1 MSASLVTCSMRV
13 RMRMWMR
20 MRLRLRMRISAPSVS
35 ALVFLLSRLSLIVR
49 RISERRYQI
58 EFVSSNS
65 LFGFSVVSRRLRS
78 ASRFRECLLF
88 RGGPSERVLVPPI
101 DGKDVF
107 ADKSDFAEKS
117 CSRLLVESS
126 WRWRIF
132 FGVVLGAS
140 DQRLV
145 VANVLCV
152 ETI

>member
-20 MRLRLRMRISAPSVS
+20 MRLRMRISAPSVS

-65 LFGFSVVSRRLRS
+65 LFRFSVVSRRLRS
-78 ASRFRECLLF
+78 ASRCRECLLF

-117 CSRLLVESS
+117 CSRESREFLALENLFRRRS
-126 WRWRIF
+126 R
-132 FGVVLGAS
+132 
-140 DQRLV
+140 RLPL
-145 VANVLCV
+145 APWCLYCRDCP
-152 ETI
+152 

>member
-13 RMRMWMR
+13 RMRMRMWMR
-20 MRLRLRMRISAPSVS
+20 MRLRMRISAPSVS

-65 LFGFSVVSRRLRS
+65 LFRFSVVSRRLRS

-117 CSRLLVESS
+117 CSREVESS
-126 WRWRIF
+126 WRWGIF

-140 DQRLV
+140 GQRLV